1 MGSSSTSSN
10 KMPSKILAPRESNC
24 VSDSMN
30 QRKVNEKG
38 KGRTRELWNE
48 WKDNST
54 QFYCIFTMKS
64 SEMNKIVMWDL
75 LE

>member
-38 KGRTRELWNE
+38 KNE
-48 WKDNST
+48 G
-54 QFYCIFTMKS
+54 
-64 SEMNKIVMWDL
+64 VM
-75 LE
+75 E